1 MPCFFDQMSWLL
13 FFSLHVSVWLL
24 FEGSY
29 YLRAAFI
36 SLRAPDCAATIR
48 GQCLF
53 HLELLI
59 VQLLFEG
66 GVYLKKYSTYSFFMM
81 AVFCSL
87 PQYSRP
93 VFSTLYVHCLV
104 VTVVLKQRRP
114 PSLTPLFCIGI
125 FFLCVNAPQRASSRH
140 AFSKPLV

>member
-1 MPCFFDQMSWLL
+1 MPCFFDQTSWLF
-13 FFSLHVSVWLL
+13 FFSHVSVWLL

-29 YLRAAFI
+29 YSRAAFI
-36 SLRAPDCAATIR
+36 LLRAPDCAGTIR

-66 GVYLKKYSTYSFFMM
+66 GVYLKKCGTYSFFMM

-87 PQYSRP
+87 PQYSWP

-104 VTVVLKQRRP
+104 VTVVLKQQTSS
-114 PSLTPLFCIGI
+114 SLFNP
-125 FFLCVNAPQRASSRH
+125 H
-140 AFSKPLV
+140 FSA